1 MSTTTKTPSRQND
14 NNAACCWRLLAGWNC
29 STAYIYISIYC
40 CCCCFIA
47 LFRAFINFLA
57 NLVVVIYNVDTV
69 LVLFLWQLSSWQNNV
84 CVCLHFFR
92 FISKLQQVV
101 TCSLSQV
108 SSTCNRKARF
118 FYIYI
123 YILFFWYFG
132 INNNYV

>member
-1 MSTTTKTPSRQND
+1 M
-14 NNAACCWRLLAGWNC
+14 LLATASRLELFNC
-29 STAYIYISIYC
+29 IYLYIYC